1 MAKFGMAVMVCEGL
15 LGKGKFRSVL
25 VRQSRCARLRQ
36 GRFWWVWLGF
46 GSLDGFWGGLVCF
59 GGVGWVVNRF
69 GMLRQSRSGEVWLG
83 MF

>member
-1 MAKFGMAVMVCEGL
+1 MAKFGMAVMVYEGL

-46 GSLDGFWGGLVCF
+46 GSRGGSD
-59 GGVGWVVNRF
+59 WVLNRF